1 MTWQDA
7 RQSTVG
13 LWRRIL
19 ASVGEADEVEL
30 LSEINA
36 ACALCEAADE
46 VAAGRPDRC
55 RYCLASDQLGGCKE
69 INFEMSER
77 VVERDWEGLRELIR
91 RYIDAL
97 ESMQVPSSGSPSG
110 ARPARS

>member
-1 MTWQDA
+1 MNWQKA
-7 RQSTVG
+7 QQSTVE
-13 LWRRIL
+13 LWQRIL

-36 ACALCEAADE
+36 ACALCETADE
-46 VAAGRPDRC
+46 VAAGRSDRC

-91 RYIDAL
+91 RYIDDL
-97 ESMQVPSSGSPSG
+97 QSMRVSTDSSSGAPPAPS
-110 ARPARS
+110 